1 MQVRIIKV
9 GNLQT
14 NCYILV
20 KDGNCLVVDPGD
32 QFYSIDTQIG
42 TNKLLGILITHR
54 HSDHIG
60 ALDELENT
68 YRVPVYDFNST
79 EEKKY
84 EIGPFKF
91 EVIRNPGHSSDSISF
106 FFYEYNFMFA
116 GDFIFKNSIGRTDLP
131 TGSNEDMK
139 NSLVKIYDY
148 SDRIRIYPGHG
159 DTTVLGIEKEN
170 NPFFRNIN

>member
-20 KDGNCLVVDPGD
+20 SNGKCLVVDPGD

-42 TNKLLGILITHR
+42 VNELMGILITHR
-54 HSDHIG
+54 HYDHIG
-60 ALDELENT
+60 ALDELVSH
-68 YRVPVYDFNST
+68 YRVPVYEFNNT
-79 EEKKY
+79 EEKRY

-91 EVIRNPGHSSDSISF
+91 EIIRNPGHSSDSITF
-106 FFYEYNFMFA
+106 YFYEYNFMFS
-116 GDFIFKNSIGRTDLP
+116 GDFIFKGSIGRTDLE
-131 TGSNEDMK
+131 TGNDDDMR

-148 SDRIRIYPGHG
+148 SDRIKIYPGHG
-159 DTTVLGIEKEN
+159 ETTVLGIEKET
-170 NPFFRNIN
+170 NPFFKGIY